1 MNIYICKPVIG
12 QCTWFCILNYFWLKT
27 LNRYTAKWIMFLV
40 SHKHSYK
47 WKIWAR
53 NKKHNQ
59 SRLFILVPL
68 THQRQTAGLSS
79 NVEEVGV
86 VADHQV
92 LEAGEQ
98 GDAFRDVNQPLV
110 GQVKVT
116 EVQQLQDLHRKS
128 TLCILIWKNQST
140 DTTGSCFCKTKRI

>member
-12 QCTWFCILNYFWLKT
+12 QCTWFCINYFWLKT

-40 SHKHSYK
+40 SHRQSCN
-47 WKIWAR
+47 WEILAR
-53 NKKHNQ
+53 IKKHNQ
-59 SRLFILVPL
+59 SRLIILVPL
-68 THQRQTAGLSS
+68 THQRQTACLSS

-98 GDAFRDVNQPLV
+98 GDAFRDVNQSLV
-110 GQVKVT
+110 GQVQVT
-116 EVQQLQDLHRKS
+116 EVQQLKDLHWES
-128 TLCILIWKNQST
+128 TLCILIWVSK
-140 DTTGSCFCKTKRI
+140 K

>member
-12 QCTWFCILNYFWLKT
+12 QCTWLCINYFRLKT

-92 LEAGEQ
+92 LEAGEE
-98 GDAFRDVNQPLV
+98 GDAFRDVNQPMV
-110 GQVKVT
+110 GQVQVT
-116 EVQQLQDLHRKS
+116 EVQQLQDLHWES
-128 TLCILIWKNQST
+128 TLCILIWVSK
-140 DTTGSCFCKTKRI
+140 K